1 MGTVVSIAFPERDV
15 PLCRLLSSSQAATED
30 AYLPIIFVCFDNY
43 VGPSYCKPKPSGD
56 VPEPEQAED
65 EAEMDDFVFHDA

>member
-1 MGTVVSIAFPERDV
+1 MAYAASSAEILRPALV
-15 PLCRLLSSSQAATED
+15 PAA
-30 AYLPIIFVCFDNY
+30 IIFVCFDNY
-43 VGPSYCKPKPSGD
+43 VGPSYCKPKPGGD